1 MLDIPQIPIDGDR
14 ETRESHEIPGAK
26 RNSWAF
32 WRPKSMR
39 RWSKRPGTWLFF
51 RTLRETK
58 GESCDFNGI
67 EWDFNWISMKF
78 CWISWDFVGK
88 PLGKKTDKVEK
99 HHGFLAIGIHLG
111 AQWEVGG
118 GKVGSNS
125 PRREHLYMMCFV
137 KLYLIYEF

>member
-1 MLDIPQIPIDGDR
+1 M
-14 ETRESHEIPGAK
+14 A
-26 RNSWAF
+26 
-32 WRPKSMR
+32 
-39 RWSKRPGTWLFF
+39 FF

-88 PLGKKTDKVEK
+88 TVGKKTDKVEK

-118 GKVGSNS
+118 GRWDQIHPEGN
-125 PRREHLYMMCFV
+125 
-137 KLYLIYEF
+137 IYI